1 MKTVYA
7 KRAVLWSR
15 RLVAARPPHGCTER
29 LDKRDQV
36 IEPVLVQSFEDE
48 VTSFEFKVWDP
59 GPRRAIC
66 WRS

>member
-48 VTSFEFKVWDP
+48 VTSFEFKV
-59 GPRRAIC
+59 
-66 WRS
+66 